1 MHVPE
6 GGGRKFGKYP
16 EGVTASVSCDRDT
29 INSWY
34 LTFDPCWMSTI
45 NWRPTWG
52 QVSESSRPHRED
64 PSSEHIQKTNRSST
78 IPIPEESCKSLTHTP
93 RLGEYQPKRVPNR
106 LDQTNSSAVNLD
118 ESSSMTSVK
127 GMDPVEASSSAL
139 HLPPYVGINR
149 VVESDKVSNSSSWK
163 YLTEF
168 ILDMI
173 RYP

>member
-1 MHVPE
+1 M
-6 GGGRKFGKYP
+6 
-16 EGVTASVSCDRDT
+16 
-29 INSWY
+29 
-34 LTFDPCWMSTI
+34 
-45 NWRPTWG
+45 
-52 QVSESSRPHRED
+52 
-64 PSSEHIQKTNRSST
+64 
-78 IPIPEESCKSLTHTP
+78 THTP
-93 RLGEYQPKRVPNR
+93 RLGEYQPKRVPDS
-106 LDQTNSSAVNLD
+106 LDQTNSSAVNID